1 MAYPIARWSFLPF
14 VRLFT
19 KQIEG
24 TEHIPTDRPVVLTAN
39 HLGLFDPLFI
49 GAVYISKTKRKLRF
63 LVDTRNIFWKTIGI
77 TLQHWTN
84 TIAVRPGRREEALKA
99 AVQWAVERGDSIGMF
114 PEGQVNTSPTL
125 LAGRSG
131 AVRISLLS
139 QAPLLP
145 VGIENTNVPM
155 AAIIGRRFT
164 NRQEGITIRF
174 GQTYQPVGDPNN
186 PATVQALTDELM
198 HRIAIHSRKVYAY

>member
-19 KQIEG
+19 KHIEG
-24 TEHIPTDRPVVLTAN
+24 TEHIPTDQPVVLTAN

-49 GAVYISKTKRKLRF
+49 GAVYVSQTKKKLRF
-63 LVDTRNIFWKTIGI
+63 LVNTRNFFWKTIGI

-84 TIAVRPGRREEALKA
+84 TIPKHANRRDEAIDRAVK
-99 AVQWAVERGDSIGMF
+99 AVQAGDSIGLF

-131 AVRISLLS
+131 AVRISLRS

-145 VGIENTNVPM
+145 VGIANTDVPL
-155 AAIIGRRFT
+155 ATVIGRRFA

-174 GQTYQPVGDPNN
+174 GQPYQPVGDPDD
-186 PATVQALTDELM
+186 PATVQSLTDGLM
-198 HRIAIHSRKVYAY
+198 HRIAMLSRKVYAY